1 MLWTLL
7 TLFFLSLCG
16 TLSNYLTVLTEA
28 RSTYTLTEFF
38 TILARHTPAAGGAS
52 SSVLIFQ
59 ALGSLVMAVQTQCFM
74 LLTSVADYFDR
85 ELRVIQDF
93 SDIFFYL
100 DLYGFD
106 ILYISEPVV
115 WVVLFF
121 ILFII
126 PVFIIIAYSTLLERK
141 LMGSIQRRQGPNV
154 VGFKGLLQPLADGLK
169 LLIKEFFWPKRSYF
183 GIYFFAAGLG
193 LIISLYLWFFL
204 PLNAY
209 PTINLPIL
217 LLFILAIQIVETY
230 SLILAGWASNS
241 KYALLGALRTTAQM
255 ISYELA
261 LSFIILTIVSI
272 TGSLDLVEIVLF
284 QANSIWFVFP
294 LFPLFGLFLCASL
307 AETNRTPFD
316 LPEAEAE
323 LVAGY
328 NVEYSGMLFALFFLA
343 EYANMAFLSTLISL
357 FFLGGWHVPGLLIV
371 SPYLQ
376 SFVLGLKTTSILFFF
391 VWIRAT
397 LPRYRYDQL
406 MDLGWKVFLPFT
418 FSFFLFVMVL
428 LYCFGALP
436 IQLLAFMF
444 LI

>member
-1 MLWTLL
+1 MLWTLV
-7 TLFFLSLCG
+7 TLFFLSICG
-16 TLSNYLTVLTEA
+16 TVGQYLVFHPTVP
-28 RSTYTLTEFF
+28 SVYNLTEFF
-38 TILARHTPAAGGAS
+38 TLIERSSMLSETPSLLFFQKMGSFFLLVQQGG
-52 SSVLIFQ
+52 I
-59 ALGSLVMAVQTQCFM
+59 ALLVF
-74 LLTSVADYFDR
+74 LTNHFDR
-85 ELRVIQDF
+85 ELRAIQDV

-100 DLYGFD
+100 HLYGFD
-106 ILYISEPVV
+106 ILYFSEPLV
-115 WVVLFF
+115 WLIVFF
-121 ILFII
+121 IVFII

-193 LIISLYLWFFL
+193 LVISLYLWFFL

-261 LSFIILTIVSI
+261 LSFILLTVVSI
-272 TGSLDLVEIVLF
+272 AGSLDLVEIVLF
-284 QANSIWFVFP
+284 QSNSVWFVFP

-357 FFLGGWHVPGLLIV
+357 FFLGGWHLPGILVV
-371 SPYLQ
+371 SPYVQ
-376 SFVLGLKTTSILFFF
+376 SFILGLKTTSILFFF

-418 FSFFLFVMVL
+418 FSFFLFVLVL

-436 IQLLAFMF
+436 LNFLAFTY
-444 LI
+444 LL